1 MLDDLEQTIAA
12 SVAAHEE
19 WLRARVKS
27 IMESTRG
34 ADGSWGDNEHAAFN
48 LSQVRGKAEARV
60 FEIARAVEQ
69 AEQE

>member
-1 MLDDLEQTIAA
+1 MIGDLDQAIAA

-34 ADGSWGDNEHAAFN
+34 ADGSWGDNEHTALN
-48 LSQVRGKAEARV
+48 LAQATGKAESRV
-60 FEIARAVEQ
+60 FEIARAIEQ